1 MRDGPTGP
9 RGRSRP
15 MRRVAGIDVGG
26 TFTDLLLTE
35 TGPDGTLRVRLAKVP
50 TTARNQAEGVLAA
63 IAAAGTAPAAL
74 DLVIH
79 GTTATTNA
87 VLERKTAR
95 VGLVTTAGFRD
106 VLELG
111 RRTRPKPYGLF
122 GTFEPLIP
130 RELRREVPERMR
142 ADGQVHIPLDEA
154 AVEAAVRALLAEGCE
169 ALVIHFL
176 HAYANPAHERR
187 AGEIARALWPNP
199 YVTLGHAL
207 LSEFRE
213 YERGTTAAVNA
224 AVQPILD
231 RYLRR
236 LQDELGAGG
245 FARDLLVMNGN
256 GGTVPAARVVEAAAK
271 TVMSGPASGVMAA
284 AATLAQA
291 GLSNAVTYDMGG
303 TSTDVALIAGGVPE
317 VSAEL
322 TLAYGLPIHLPMV
335 DVHTVGAGGGS
346 IAAVNRA
353 GMLQVGPESA
363 GSEPGPVGYGRGGAR
378 PTVTDANLV
387 LGRLDP
393 EGLTAVRE
401 RVPLGAIR
409 DAFARDLARPLG
421 LSVEEAAAAV
431 IRLGN
436 VHMAGAIRMVSLARG
451 YDPRDFVLFAFGGAG
466 PLHAVA
472 LARELGIPEVL
483 VPARPGLT
491 NALGCLVADLRQDRV
506 NTLNRPLDGL
516 AMDEVRAVLAAQEA
530 QARALIEA
538 ERAEIEAVTVTYGAD
553 MQFRGQTHL
562 IRVALPRPDLGRAA
576 LQELFEAAYFRRF
589 QVRLPEIRAV
599 LVNLVTSVIGRRRAF
614 PLGSLLDPAARTDL
628 AGARLGTRPLHA
640 EGRWHEAAIY
650 ARERLPE
657 GARIAGPA
665 VIQQVDATTVIE
677 PGAHATVDA
686 IGNLRI
692 RA

>member
-1 MRDGPTGP
+1 
-9 RGRSRP
+9 

-35 TGPDGTLRVRLAKVP
+35 AEPGGPLRVRLAKVP
-50 TTARNQAEGVLAA
+50 TTVRNQAGGVLAA
-63 IAAAGTAPAAL
+63 IAAAEAAPADL

-130 RELRREVPERMR
+130 RDLRREVPERVM
-142 ADGQVHIPLDEA
+142 ADGRVRTPLDEA
-154 AVEAAVRALLAEGCE
+154 AVREAVQALLAAGCE

-187 AGEIARALWPNP
+187 AGEIAREIWPNA
-199 YVTLGHAL
+199 YVTLGHSL

-236 LQDELGAGG
+236 LQEELAAQG

-256 GGTVPAARVVEAAAK
+256 GGTVPAGRVVEAAAK

-284 AATLAQA
+284 AATLAQS
-291 GLSNAVTYDMGG
+291 GLSNAITYDMGG

-346 IAAVNRA
+346 IASVNRA

-363 GSEPGPVGYGRGGAR
+363 GSEPGPIGYGRGGTR
-378 PTVTDANLV
+378 PTITDANLV

-393 EGLTAVRE
+393 ERLTAVRE
-401 RVPLGAIR
+401 GVSLDAIR
-409 DAFARDLARPLG
+409 AAFARDLAGPLG
-421 LSVEEAAAAV
+421 MSVEEAAAAV
-431 IRLGN
+431 IRLGT
-436 VHMAGAIRMVSLARG
+436 VHMSGAIRMVSLSRG

-491 NALGCLVADLRQDRV
+491 NALGCLVADLRQDRI

-516 AMDEVRAVLAAQEA
+516 DMESLRAVLEAQEA
-530 QARALIEA
+530 EARAVIEE
-538 ERAEIEAVTVTYGAD
+538 ERAEIDAVAVTYGAD

-562 IRVALPRPDLGRAA
+562 IRVTLPGPDITRTD
-576 LQELFEAAYFRRF
+576 LQALFEAAYYRRF

-599 LVNLVTSVIGRRRAF
+599 VVNLVTSVIGRRRAF
-614 PLGSLLDPAARTDL
+614 PLAALLDPAARTDL

-640 EGRWHEAAIY
+640 EGRWHEAAVY
-650 ARERLPE
+650 ARERLAE

-677 PGAHATVDA
+677 PGATATVDA

-692 RA
+692 RV

>member
-1 MRDGPTGP
+1 
-9 RGRSRP
+9 

-35 TGPDGTLRVRLAKVP
+35 ADQSGVRVRLAKVP
-50 TTARNQAEGVLAA
+50 TTIRNQAEGVLAA
-63 IAAAGTAPAAL
+63 ISAAEVAPADL

-87 VLERKTAR
+87 VLERKTAK
-95 VGLVTTAGFRD
+95 VGLITTEGFRD

-130 RELRREVPERMR
+130 REWRREVPERVM
-142 ADGQVHIPLDEA
+142 ADGAVRTPLDEV
-154 AVEAAVRALLAEGCE
+154 AVAEAVHSLLAEGCE

-176 HAYANPAHERR
+176 HAYANPEHELR
-187 AGEIARALWPNP
+187 AGAIAREIWPNA

-213 YERGTTAAVNA
+213 YERGTTASVNA

-231 RYLRR
+231 RYIRR
-236 LQDELGAGG
+236 LQDDLRAKG

-256 GGTVPAARVVEAAAK
+256 GGTVPAGLVVEAAAK

-284 AATLAQA
+284 AATLAQS
-291 GLSNAVTYDMGG
+291 GLTNAITYDMGG

-322 TLAYGLPIHLPMV
+322 TIDYGLPIHLPMV

-346 IAAVNRA
+346 IASVNRA

-363 GSEPGPVGYGRGGAR
+363 GSEPGPIGYGRGGTR
-378 PTVTDANLV
+378 PTITDANLV

-393 EGLTAVRE
+393 ARLTAVKAG
-401 RVPLGAIR
+401 VSLDTIR
-409 DAFARDLARPLG
+409 AAFARDLAEPLG
-421 LSVEEAAAAV
+421 MSVEEAAEAV

-436 VHMAGAIRMVSLARG
+436 VHMTGAIRMVSLSRG

-506 NTLNRPLDGL
+506 RTLNRPLDGL
-516 AMDEVRAVLAAQEA
+516 DMADLRTVLEEQAADALAMV
-530 QARALIEA
+530 A
-538 ERAEIEAVTVTYGAD
+538 EEQAEIEETTVRHSAD

-562 IRVALPRPDLGRAA
+562 IRVALPSPGIDRAT

-599 LVNLVTSVIGRRRAF
+599 VVNLVTSVIGRRKPF
-614 PLGSLLDPAARTDL
+614 PLAALIDEAGRTDL
-628 AGARLGTRPLHA
+628 AGARLGTRPVYA
-640 EGRWHEAAIY
+640 GGAWHEAAIY
-650 ARERLPE
+650 SRETLPL
-657 GARIAGPA
+657 GAEIVGPA
-665 VIQQVDATTVIE
+665 VIQQIDATTVIE
-677 PGAHATVDA
+677 PGAVARVDA

-692 RA
+692 RAEGHSA

>member
-1 MRDGPTGP
+1 
-9 RGRSRP
+9 

-35 TGPDGTLRVRLAKVP
+35 ADSSGVRVRLAKVP
-50 TTARNQAEGVLAA
+50 TTIRNQAEGVLAA
-63 IAAAGTAPAAL
+63 IRAAEAGPADL

-87 VLERKTAR
+87 VLERKTAK
-95 VGLVTTAGFRD
+95 VGLITTEGFRD

-130 RELRREVPERMR
+130 REWRREVPERVM
-142 ADGQVHIPLDEA
+142 ADGAVRTPLDEA
-154 AVEAAVRALLAEGCE
+154 AVAEAVRTLLAEGCE

-176 HAYANPAHERR
+176 HAYANPEHELR
-187 AGEIARALWPNP
+187 AGAIAREIWPNS

-213 YERGTTAAVNA
+213 YERGTTASVNA

-231 RYLRR
+231 RYIRR
-236 LQDELGAGG
+236 LQDELRAQG

-256 GGTVPAARVVEAAAK
+256 GGTVPAGLVVEAAAK

-284 AATLAQA
+284 AATLAQS
-291 GLSNAVTYDMGG
+291 GLTNAITYDMGG

-322 TLAYGLPIHLPMV
+322 TIDYGLPIHLPMV

-346 IAAVNRA
+346 IASVDRA

-363 GSEPGPVGYGRGGAR
+363 GSEPGPIGYGRGGTR
-378 PTVTDANLV
+378 PTITDANLV

-393 EGLTAVRE
+393 ARLTAVRAGISIE
-401 RVPLGAIR
+401 AIR
-409 DAFARDLARPLG
+409 AAFARELAGPLG
-421 LSVEEAAAAV
+421 MSVEAAAEAV

-436 VHMAGAIRMVSLARG
+436 VHMTGAIRMVSLSRG

-506 NTLNRPLDGL
+506 RTLNRPLDGL
-516 AMDEVRAVLAAQEA
+516 DMADLRSILEEQAAEALAMV
-530 QARALIEA
+530 A
-538 ERAEIEAVTVTYGAD
+538 EEQSEIEETTVTFGAD

-562 IRVALPRPDLGRAA
+562 IRVALPSPEIDRAT

-599 LVNLVTSVIGRRRAF
+599 VVNLVTSVIGRRRPF
-614 PLGSLLDPAARTDL
+614 PLAALIDEAGRSDF
-628 AGARLGTRPLHA
+628 AGARLGTRPVYA
-640 EGRWHEAAIY
+640 GGAWHEAAIY
-650 ARERLPE
+650 SREALPL
-657 GARIAGPA
+657 GAEIAGPA
-665 VIQQVDATTVIE
+665 VIQQIDATTVIE
-677 PGAHATVDA
+677 PGATARVDA

-692 RA
+692 RVEGVSP

>member
-1 MRDGPTGP
+1 
-9 RGRSRP
+9 

-35 TGPDGTLRVRLAKVP
+35 ADSSGVRVRLAKVP
-50 TTARNQAEGVLAA
+50 TTIRNQAEGVLAA
-63 IAAAGTAPAAL
+63 IRAAEVAPADL

-87 VLERKTAR
+87 VLERKTAK
-95 VGLVTTAGFRD
+95 VGLITTEGFRD

-130 RELRREVPERMR
+130 REWRREVPERVM
-142 ADGQVHIPLDEA
+142 ADGAVRTPLDEA
-154 AVEAAVRALLAEGCE
+154 AVAEAVRDLLAEGCE

-176 HAYANPAHERR
+176 HAYANPDHELR
-187 AGEIARALWPNP
+187 AGAIAREIWPNS

-213 YERGTTAAVNA
+213 YERGTTASVNA

-231 RYLRR
+231 RYIRR
-236 LQDELGAGG
+236 LQDELRAQG

-256 GGTVPAARVVEAAAK
+256 GGTVPAGLVVEAAAK

-284 AATLAQA
+284 AATLAQS
-291 GLSNAVTYDMGG
+291 GLTNAITYDMGG

-322 TLAYGLPIHLPMV
+322 TIDYGLPIHLPMV

-346 IAAVNRA
+346 IASVNRA
-353 GMLQVGPESA
+353 AMLQVGPESA
-363 GSEPGPVGYGRGGAR
+363 GSEPGPIGYGRGGTR
-378 PTVTDANLV
+378 PTITDANLV

-393 EGLTAVRE
+393 ARLTAVRAGISIE
-401 RVPLGAIR
+401 AIR
-409 DAFARDLARPLG
+409 EAFARDLAGPLG
-421 LSVEEAAAAV
+421 MTVEEAAEAV

-436 VHMAGAIRMVSLARG
+436 VHMSGAIRMVSLSRG

-506 NTLNRPLDGL
+506 RTLNRPLDGL
-516 AMDEVRAVLAAQEA
+516 DMADLRAVLEEQAAEA
-530 QARALIEA
+530 LAMVA
-538 ERAEIEAVTVTYGAD
+538 EEQAEIEETTVTFGAD

-562 IRVALPRPDLGRAA
+562 IRVALPSPDIDRAT

-599 LVNLVTSVIGRRRAF
+599 VVNLVTSVIGRRRPF
-614 PLGSLLDPAARTDL
+614 PLAALIDEAGRSDL
-628 AGARLGTRPLHA
+628 AGARLGTRPVYA
-640 EGRWHEAAIY
+640 GGAWHEAAIY
-650 ARERLPE
+650 SREALPL
-657 GARIAGPA
+657 GAEIAGPA
-665 VIQQVDATTVIE
+665 VIQQIDATTVIE
-677 PGAHATVDA
+677 PGATARVDA

-692 RA
+692 RV